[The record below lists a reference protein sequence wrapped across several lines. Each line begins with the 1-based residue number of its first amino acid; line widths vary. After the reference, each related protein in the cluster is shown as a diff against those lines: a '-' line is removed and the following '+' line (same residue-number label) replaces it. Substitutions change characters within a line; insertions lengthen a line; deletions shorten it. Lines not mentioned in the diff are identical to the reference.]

1 MDGVTIVVGVH
12 SVRMVR
18 KLVGNTNYCD
28 SSSSASSVPL
38 LVCCYWYC

>member
-1 MDGVTIVVGVH
+1 MDGATIVVGGH

-28 SSSSASSVPL
+28 TSSSASYVPL
-38 LVCCYWYC
+38 LVCYCWR